1 MKARVTLST
10 IMIFA
15 SVSLGFSQTVE
26 KKKKINNPIKPSE
39 QLLPDVV
46 NKKIT
51 LENKSIR
58 PFFYSLP
65 PMSKNAPLL
74 TDFYRTQQNLIYKPF
89 SFVGKGE
96 ERTYTGIGKY
106 ISIQGAIRWQP
117 ARKLFIDAGG
127 LFSRQFYYSS
137 FLSRQ
142 NASGVNGR
150 IQYTLANRVRLNI
163 RGQYI
168 FPESSFPHPVYNSLF
183 PHTGA
188 GASLSIDVNKD
199 SDISVG
205 AEYQFDSKS
214 QKWKLESSGRVSI
227 GF

>member
-10 IMIFA
+10 IMIFT
-15 SVSLGFSQTVE
+15 SVSLGFSQTAE

-65 PMSKNAPLL
+65 SMSKNAPLL
-74 TDFYRTQQNLIYKPF
+74 TDFYRSQQNPIYKPF

-96 ERTYTGIGKY
+96 ERTFTGIGKY
-106 ISIQGAIRWQP
+106 TTIQGAARWQP
-117 ARKLFIDAGG
+117 TRKLFIEAGG

-142 NASGVNGR
+142 DITGVNGR
-150 IQYTLANRVRLNI
+150 MQYTLTNRVRLNI

-168 FPESSFPHPVYNSLF
+168 FQETYSPLPVYNSLF
-183 PHTGA
+183 PHTSTGV
-188 GASLSIDVNKD
+188 SLSIDVKKD
-199 SDISVG
+199 TDVSVG

-214 QKWKLESSGRVSI
+214 QKWKIESSGRVSI